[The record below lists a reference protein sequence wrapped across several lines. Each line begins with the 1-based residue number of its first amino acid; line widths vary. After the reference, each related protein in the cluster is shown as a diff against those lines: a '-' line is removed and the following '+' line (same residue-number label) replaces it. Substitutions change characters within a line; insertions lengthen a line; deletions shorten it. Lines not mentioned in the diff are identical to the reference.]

1 MNFFQFT
8 LRITTFLEWSLSDIL
23 IIAKEFAFAMN
34 LVSLRK
40 TLMDNITEKNI
51 RKDVNVDTGQN
62 GSIIDESPMLKFHW
76 KLLFQSAGGPFLDG
90 WLLSIIGIALVGMQT
105 DLKLTSFDLSLT
117 GASALIG
124 IFFGGLFFGRITDI
138 VGRQLM
144 YTLDLIA
151 LVVFSV
157 LCAFVDSA
165 WQIILL
171 RFIIGVAIGA
181 DYPIA
186 TSLLAEW
193 LPVKK
198 RAAMLGLLVV
208 AWFVGATVATFLGF
222 GMAEYLGDGS
232 WRWMLATA
240 AVPGII
246 ILLMRIGTPESPR
259 WLLSKGRIDEA
270 KRVVKRV
277 YGPEATI
284 DSIVADEAKIQLK
297 AGFGTLLK
305 GIYFKRIIFCGVFYL
320 CAVTPLFAIYT
331 FGPVILNAFGIQSGN
346 ISNVGY
352 ALISLVFLIGCI
364 PALRMTETFG
374 RRPLLLWSFFL
385 MIIPF
390 VALGF
395 APNAH
400 VGFIIFWFAMY
411 ALVSGGPN
419 ILEWSYPNELFPTDI
434 RATAMGVVTAISR
447 IGAAVG
453 TFLMPLSIEQFGVG
467 QTMYFMAIL
476 TAIGFVVSFLL
487 APETKGKSL
496 VEASS

>member
-1 MNFFQFT
+1 
-8 LRITTFLEWSLSDIL
+8 
-23 IIAKEFAFAMN
+23 
-34 LVSLRK
+34 
-40 TLMDNITEKNI
+40 MDNIAVKNTKTDLSVRTTNPVITEMQSK
-51 RKDVNVDTGQN
+51 

-90 WLLSIIGIALVGMQT
+90 WLLSIIGVALVGMQL
-105 DLKLTSFDLSLT
+105 DLKLSSFHLSLA

-144 YTLDLIA
+144 YTIDLIV
-151 LVVFSV
+151 LVVCSV
-157 LCAFVDSA
+157 LCAFVDTA

-171 RFIIGVAIGA
+171 RFLIGVAIGA

-198 RAAMLGLLVV
+198 RAAMLGSLVV
-208 AWFVGATVATFLGF
+208 AWFAGATVATFIGF
-222 GMAEYLGDGS
+222 GIAEYFGDGA
-232 WRWMLATA
+232 WRWMLATS
-240 AVPGII
+240 AVPGVI

-259 WLLSKGRIDEA
+259 WLLSKGRTEEA
-270 KRVVKRV
+270 KAVVKRV

-284 DSIVADEAKIQLK
+284 DSIAEDESKIKLK

-305 GIYFKRIIFCGVFYL
+305 GIYLRRIIFCGMFYL
-320 CAVTPLFAIYT
+320 CAVTPVFAIYT
-331 FGPVILNAFGIQSGN
+331 FGPVILNAFGMHSGN

-352 ALISLVFLIGCI
+352 AVISLIFLIGCI

-390 VALGF
+390 IALGY
-395 APNAH
+395 APHAH
-400 VGFIIFWFAMY
+400 VGFIIFWFALY

-447 IGAAVG
+447 IGAAIG
-453 TFLMPLSIEQFGVG
+453 TFLMPLSIDQYGIG

-476 TAIGFVVSFLL
+476 TAVGFVISLLL